1 MKTRFAWT
9 LGCALTAAW
18 LTGCG
23 STPSAGTPDERSA
36 IHNQC
41 VAALNDMKAADPTLQ
56 SKMDSA
62 YGYAIFP
69 SVVNGAFAVGGAYGK
84 GEVYKQGNLL
94 GYADMSQANIG
105 FQIGGQKYSELILFQ
120 NDTAL
125 TNFQQSTMA
134 FDARATAVALA
145 SGAAAAA
152 DYTNGALVL
161 TKAEGGL
168 MLQAAIGGQKFRY
181 MPSSEIKQA
190 GTWHSDQEK
199 SNKTP

>member
-1 MKTRFAWT
+1 MAT
-9 LGCALTAAW
+9 
-18 LTGCG
+18 
-23 STPSAGTPDERSA
+23 
-36 IHNQC
+36 
-41 VAALNDMKAADPTLQ
+41 LNDMKNTDPSLQ
-56 SKMDSA
+56 GKLDSA

-84 GEVYKQGNLL
+84 GEVYKQGNMI

-105 FQIGGQKYSELILFQ
+105 LQVGGQKFSELILFQ

-125 TNFQQSTMA
+125 TNFQQGTLE

-181 MPSSEIKQA
+181 MPSSEIRQA
-190 GTWHSDQEK
+190 GTWHPENQP
-199 SNKTP
+199 NQTR